1 MGLESKLVEINKRS
15 YEDGTQTNWGIND
28 RLISELADE
37 GWQMTTQ
44 INGLERVGRG
54 NVILGLFYRKVQ
66 DTPVERPKPK
76 AKKKDA

>member
-66 DTPVERPKPK
+66 DAPVERPKPK